1 MVDRRER
8 GKEKGKGTIDNSIF
22 VLFYL
27 NIVLFLLILL
37 DVLCSV

>member
-8 GKEKGKGTIDNSIF
+8 GEEKGKGAIDDGII